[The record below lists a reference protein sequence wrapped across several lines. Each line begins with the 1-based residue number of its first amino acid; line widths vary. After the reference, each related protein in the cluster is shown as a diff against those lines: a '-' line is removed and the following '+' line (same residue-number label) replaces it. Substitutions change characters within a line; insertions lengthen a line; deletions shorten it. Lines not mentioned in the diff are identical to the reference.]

1 MSNEEQVD
9 FKTLSPLSEAIVNK
23 TIDNVTRK
31 LVGGFRNKKETQ
43 ANQKNKSLKT
53 TAKNTFK
60 ATSAQSV
67 LDVNNRGVAWKE
79 MIQKSISHGISS
91 LSTMQFDGQFTV
103 KNGQAIGLD
112 SVPNK
117 PGVYV
122 VFDKNNQAKYVG
134 DSGKLKTRWNTGHLN
149 ENKQNIKQG
158 QEYKLGQ
165 EFEEGCTVKFIQTDS
180 VETAAAIEAHL
191 ISSEK
196 DKGHLVNSKEEL
208 KNEQGT
214 RLNQEA
220 KKMKDASTS
229 TSSLVGN
236 AALEAGKQSVSN
248 IIEQLISTSIKYLK
262 DELVDI
268 FKGGITPLMDR
279 IKRFLSRIWSVIV
292 DMVKKPLDMLKGIFE
307 FIINAL
313 SQVIA
318 KVYNLAKNI
327 YELGC
332 AAWSLYK
339 GNETMSREELIKNI
353 SETIIIS
360 ASMILWDSL
369 DLIIETNLTAL
380 FPAIAPFA
388 PYISAT
394 LSAIG
399 FGVTSHYLCQ
409 IVPEIV
415 ESILSFGSEHA
426 EAAEERKLACEQ
438 LVNNSELNLVLIAEL
453 NVYMKSTAE
462 LCLDMKEHTE
472 RLLHNSPNEVELH
485 DVLQDV
491 NMILKG

>member
-1 MSNEEQVD
+1 MSNEKQVD
-9 FKTLSPLSEAIVNK
+9 LKTLSPLSEAIVNK

-31 LVGGFRNKKETQ
+31 LVGGFRNKKNTQ
-43 ANQKNKSLKT
+43 ANHKNKSLKT
-53 TAKNTFK
+53 TATDTLKS
-60 ATSAQSV
+60 TSAQSV

-103 KNGQAIGLD
+103 KNGQADGLD

-134 DSGKLKTRWNTGHLN
+134 DSGKLKARWNAGHLN

-158 QEYKLGQ
+158 QEYKLGK
-165 EFEEGCTVKFIQTDS
+165 EFEEGCAVKFIQTDS

-214 RLNQEA
+214 RSNQEA

-248 IIEQLISTSIKYLK
+248 IIEQLITTILKYLK

-268 FKGGITPLMDR
+268 FKGGETPIMERLKR
-279 IKRFLSRIWSVIV
+279 FIKRIV
-292 DMVKKPLDMLKGIFE
+292 TYLKDLGGKFSEILKGFFE
-307 FIINAL
+307 FIINAF

-339 GNETMSREELIKNI
+339 GKETMSREDLIKNI

-360 ASMILWDSL
+360 GSMILWDSL

-380 FPAIAPFA
+380 LPAIAPFS

-415 ESILSFGSEHA
+415 ESILSVGSDHS
-426 EAAEERKLACEQ
+426 EAAEQKKLACEQ

-462 LCLDMKEHTE
+462 LCQDMKVQTKK
-472 RLLHNSPNEVELH
+472 LLDNSPDEVELH

>member
-1 MSNEEQVD
+1 
-9 FKTLSPLSEAIVNK
+9 
-23 TIDNVTRK
+23 
-31 LVGGFRNKKETQ
+31 
-43 ANQKNKSLKT
+43 
-53 TAKNTFK
+53 
-60 ATSAQSV
+60 
-67 LDVNNRGVAWKE
+67 
-79 MIQKSISHGISS
+79 MIQKSISHGINSI
-91 LSTMQFDGQFTV
+91 STMQFGGEFTV
-103 KNGQAIGLD
+103 KNGQANGLD
-112 SVPNK
+112 SVPDK

-122 VFDKNNQAKYVG
+122 VFDKNNQAKYIG
-134 DSGKLKTRWNTGHLN
+134 DSGKLKTRWNAGHLN
-149 ENKQNIKQG
+149 ENKQKIKQG
-158 QEYKLGQ
+158 QEYKLSN
-165 EFEEGCTVKFIQTDS
+165 EFEEGCTVKFIETDS

-191 ISSEK
+191 ISAEK
-196 DKGHLVNSKEEL
+196 ENSQFVNRKEEL

-214 RLNQEA
+214 RSNQEA
-220 KKMKDASTS
+220 KKMKDASDS
-229 TSSLVGN
+229 TTTLVKG
-236 AALEAGKQSVSN
+236 AAKEAVDQGVSN
-248 IIEQLISTSIKYLK
+248 IIEQLITTSIKYLK

-268 FKGGITPLMDR
+268 FKGGKTPIMER
-279 IKRFLSRIWSVIV
+279 IKRFMKRIFSHLKSLGDKVSE
-292 DMVKKPLDMLKGIFE
+292 MLKGFFE
-307 FIINAL
+307 FIINAF

-339 GNETMSREELIKNI
+339 GKETMSREELIKNI

-380 FPAIAPFA
+380 FPAIAPFS

-415 ESILSFGSEHA
+415 ESILSVGSEHS
-426 EAAEERKLACEQ
+426 EAAKQKKLACEQ

-453 NVYMKSTAE
+453 NVYMKSTAD

-472 RLLHNSPNEVELH
+472 RLLANSPKVVRSHN
-485 DVLQDV
+485 VLLDV